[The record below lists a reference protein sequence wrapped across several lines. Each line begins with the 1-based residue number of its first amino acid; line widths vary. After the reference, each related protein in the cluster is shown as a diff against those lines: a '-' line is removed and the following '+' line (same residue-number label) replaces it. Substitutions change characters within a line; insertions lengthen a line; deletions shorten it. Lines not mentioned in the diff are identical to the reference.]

1 MKSGSA
7 LMMMIPA
14 SSFRAISSIHL
25 YANSEARSEVP
36 NRSSTCTRSDPF
48 HRKDQMKKKERKRE
62 DEIDRRNW
70 RWNHIPVIIF
80 EPLKDVRK
88 MVKDVGIR
96 MPAATI
102 RPVESLLIGRQ
113 NVRLGRFNSNWLAV
127 LVLDRDARCHWVRRV
142 CGWEEMYRAVM
153 AVYDPFI
160 EFISIAKCWSWWMNQ
175 WWSFELM
182 SCDWDGILIIWWSIE
197 CGLTASSIA
206 MIPARWSIKR

>member
-142 CGWEEMYRAVM
+142 CGCVGGRKCIGRWWPFMIHSLSLYRLQSAGVGEW
-153 AVYDPFI
+153 I
-160 EFISIAKCWSWWMNQ
+160 N
-175 WWSFELM
+175 
-182 SCDWDGILIIWWSIE
+182 DGH
-197 CGLTASSIA
+197 SS
-206 MIPARWSIKR
+206 